1 MCNVKSF
8 ELESEMEDKLIDQL
22 INGESQWT
30 YRPDLRNEEAL
41 WDNFRKILTRNN
53 KDKLNDVPLTD
64 KEFEQVKTQ
73 LNFGSFYR
81 AGEWLKGE
89 NGIAQVLVQR
99 DDARLGKV
107 SLTVFKS
114 QDISGGISVYEVIN
128 QYASSKRDEQDRN
141 RRFDVT
147 LLINGLP
154 LIQIELKNRSEGYM
168 AAFEQIKKYSNEGK
182 YTGIFSMLQMFVV
195 TNGVDTKYIA
205 AADGQHINK
214 EFLTSWVDKNNN
226 RVNHYLGFAKEVL
239 SIPQGHKM
247 ITEFSVLDADHKAII
262 LLRPYQIHA
271 ILAVEQAVRQRQA
284 G

>member
-1 MCNVKSF
+1 MKSF
-8 ELESEMEDKLIDQL
+8 ELESEMENKLIDQL
-22 INGESQWT
+22 VNGESQWT
-30 YRPDLRNEEAL
+30 YRPDLKNEEDL
-41 WDNFRKILTRNN
+41 WDNFRQILTRNN
-53 KDKLNDVPLTD
+53 KDKLNNVPLTD

-81 AGEWLKGE
+81 AAEWLKGE

-99 DDARLGKV
+99 EDAKLGKV

-226 RVNHYLGFAKEVL
+226 RVNNYLGFAKEVL

-247 ITEFSVLDADHKAII
+247 ITEF
-262 LLRPYQIHA
+262 
-271 ILAVEQAVRQRQA
+271 
-284 G
+284 